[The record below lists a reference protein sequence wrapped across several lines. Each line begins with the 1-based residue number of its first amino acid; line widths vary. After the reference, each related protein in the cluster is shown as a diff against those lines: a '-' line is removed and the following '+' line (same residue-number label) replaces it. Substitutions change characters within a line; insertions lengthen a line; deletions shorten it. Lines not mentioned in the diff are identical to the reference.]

1 MAEPSQI
8 PLLALDDITVS
19 VKDKVLIHGVSLAL
33 HKGEVVTL
41 IGPNGAGK
49 STIVKVIL
57 GLLKPSSGKVARGV
71 GLSIGYAP
79 QAMALDS
86 AMPLTVE
93 RFMSLSGRAKKAAV
107 PQALGLVGAAGLA
120 KCSMH
125 DLSGGERQR
134 VLLARAVLGA
144 PDLLVLDEPA
154 QGVDAQGQLDMY
166 ELIADIAD
174 KTGAGVLV
182 VSHDLHLVMA
192 RTDRVICVNG
202 HVCCE
207 GTATEVANDPHY
219 EALFGRRGAQDLAVY
234 RHDHDHHH

>member
-1 MAEPSQI
+1 MTA
-8 PLLALDDITVS
+8 PLISLDQVC
-19 VKDKVLIHGVSLAL
+19 VKAQDKTLIDGVSLEL
-33 HKGEVVTL
+33 NRGEVVTL

-49 STIVKVIL
+49 STIVRVIL
-57 GLLKPSSGKVARGV
+57 GLLKPTSGIVQRAA
-71 GLSIGYAP
+71 GLKIGYAP
-79 QAMALDS
+79 QAMALDT

-93 RFMSLSGRAKKAAV
+93 RFLSLSGRAKKADV
-107 PQALGLVGAAGLA
+107 PKALALVEAQGLL
-120 KCSMH
+120 KSSMH
-125 DLSGGERQR
+125 NLSGGERQR
-134 VLLARAVLGA
+134 VLLARALLGK

-154 QGVDAQGQLDMY
+154 QGVDAQGQLDIY
-166 ELIADIAD
+166 ELIAAVAD
-174 KTGAGVLV
+174 ETGAGVLV

-234 RHDHDHHH
+234 RHDHDHHHH

>member
-1 MAEPSQI
+1 MAA
-8 PLLALDDITVS
+8 PLITLDNIGVTA
-19 VKDKVLIHGVSLAL
+19 KGKVLINGVSLAL
-33 HKGEVVTL
+33 NKGEVVTL

-49 STIVKVIL
+49 STIVRVIL
-57 GLLKPSSGKVARGV
+57 GLLKPSVGKVLRAK
-71 GLSIGYAP
+71 GLRIGYAP

-93 RFMSLSGRAKKAAV
+93 RFLSLSGRAKKADIPA
-107 PQALGLVGAAGLA
+107 ALALVDADRLL
-120 KCSMH
+120 KSSMH

-134 VLLARAVLGA
+134 VLLARAVLGQ

-154 QGVDAQGQLDMY
+154 QGVDAQGQLDIY
-166 ELIADIAD
+166 ELIAAVAD
-174 KTGAGVLV
+174 KTGVGVLV

-234 RHDHDHHH
+234 RHDHDHQH

>member
-1 MAEPSQI
+1 MTA
-8 PLLALDDITVS
+8 PLISLDQVC
-19 VKDKVLIHGVSLAL
+19 VKAQDKTLIDGVSLEL
-33 HKGEVVTL
+33 NRGEVVTL

-49 STIVKVIL
+49 STIVRVIL
-57 GLLKPSSGKVARGV
+57 GLLKPTSGTVQRAA
-71 GLSIGYAP
+71 GLKIGYAP
-79 QAMALDS
+79 QAMALDT

-93 RFMSLSGRAKKAAV
+93 RFLSLSGRAKKADV
-107 PQALGLVGAAGLA
+107 PKALALVEAQGLL
-120 KCSMH
+120 KSSMH
-125 DLSGGERQR
+125 NLSGGERQR
-134 VLLARAVLGA
+134 VLLARALLGK

-154 QGVDAQGQLDMY
+154 QGVDAQGQLDIY
-166 ELIADIAD
+166 ELIAAVAD
-174 KTGAGVLV
+174 ETGAGVLV

-234 RHDHDHHH
+234 RHDHDHHHH